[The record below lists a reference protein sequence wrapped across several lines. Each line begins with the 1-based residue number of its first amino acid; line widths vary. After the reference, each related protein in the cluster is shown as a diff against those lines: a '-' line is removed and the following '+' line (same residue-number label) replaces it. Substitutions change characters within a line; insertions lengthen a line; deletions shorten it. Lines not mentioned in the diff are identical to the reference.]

1 MELPLDAVE
10 EDSWWLEEAA
20 NVTEHDQSVDSD
32 SFGEF
37 NQANVE
43 QINKE
48 PDAKVVIVKKKE
60 TFCQPK
66 SF

>member
-43 QINKE
+43 
-48 PDAKVVIVKKKE
+48 
-60 TFCQPK
+60 
-66 SF
+66 